1 MIARNE
7 AIDALLA
14 VIHEY
19 QADLDKREAIC
30 SKHQK
35 AFHLDYK
42 NALVRS
48 GLYHGKTAADSI
60 SVGQI
65 TRIKFNV
72 ARQYKGEVICDRELQ
87 LQDDLKEKIN
97 TIRNDYW
104 KTLWETVKPLARP
117 DLRKEDDRLRIEN
130 ITGEWRKGGQRNAKH

>member
-7 AIDALLA
+7 TIDALLA

-30 SKHQK
+30 PKHHQK
-35 AFHLDYK
+35 CKKAFYLD
-42 NALVRS
+42 
-48 GLYHGKTAADSI
+48 GLYHEKTATDSI

-72 ARQYKGEVICDRELQ
+72 ARQYSSEVICDRELQ
-87 LQDDLKEKIN
+87 LQDDLKKKIN
-97 TIRNDYW
+97 TIWNDHW
-104 KTLWETVKPLARP
+104 KTLWETVKPRARP
-117 DLRKEDDRLRIEN
+117 DFRKEDDGPRIAN
-130 ITGEWRKGGQRNAKH
+130 ITGEWR